1 MAHSLET
8 LPGSIPANAQMSQG
22 LAASLGH
29 PPLGSAPNGATSL
42 GPAPF
47 APRDVNAW
55 SIHDVS
61 GWLGAAGLSHLVS
74 PFQMHRITG
83 DVLLDLS
90 IDDLAEIGV
99 HALGDKKRLLRAV
112 AQLRTPQ
119 GYLSPMTSPSQDVC
133 MQPLMQPCS
142 QQGLQQGCPP
152 TFPLCQSSPP
162 PNLVPNHA
170 HLVAGSAPEWI

>member
-29 PPLGSAPNGATSL
+29 PPLGSAPNGTASL

-55 SIHDVS
+55 SIYDVS

-112 AQLRTPQ
+112 AQLRTNQGCPPPAALPPQ
-119 GYLSPMTSPSQDVC
+119 DFGVQPM
-133 MQPLMQPCS
+133 MQQCS
-142 QQGLQQGCPP
+142 QQGCPP
-152 TFPLCQSSPP
+152 SFPLCASAPP
-162 PNLVPNHA
+162 PPL
-170 HLVAGSAPEWI
+170 G